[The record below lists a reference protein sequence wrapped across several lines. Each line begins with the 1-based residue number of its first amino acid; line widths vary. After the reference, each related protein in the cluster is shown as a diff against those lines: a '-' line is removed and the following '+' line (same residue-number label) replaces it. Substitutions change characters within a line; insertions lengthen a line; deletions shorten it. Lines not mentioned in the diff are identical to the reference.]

1 MYTALTLVITV
12 AAAGLGL
19 AVYLA
24 CQPTPRR
31 PHYGSAAHYPAMAYP
46 QPHPAA
52 RYPMAYP
59 QPYVIP
65 RYTPVYYQVPVYV
78 PIYVPQAAPQQD
90 KAPAH
95 TIIDITD
102 TAVVVD

>member
-1 MYTALTLVITV
+1 MYTALALVISV

-24 CQPTPRR
+24 CQPTRPRHM
-31 PHYGSAAHYPAMAYP
+31 PYA
-46 QPHPAA
+46 PAA
-52 RYPMAYP
+52 RYPALAYP